1 MDATRAAQVLVPVSR
16 IECLT
21 CLSCNTGQHQDKRLL
36 EREGEREGA
45 EKRRTKVRGNEEQSK
60 KRRKKAVK

>member
-16 IECLT
+16 IERLT

-36 EREGEREGA
+36 EREGVKDLKRGQKCEGMRNNQRKG
-45 EKRRTKVRGNEEQSK
+45 EKKQ
-60 KRRKKAVK
+60 

>member
-21 CLSCNTGQHQDKRLL
+21 CCPVLQLRHQDKRLL
-36 EREGEREGA
+36 EREGVKELKRGGQKCEGMRNNQRKG
-45 EKRRTKVRGNEEQSK
+45 EKKQ
-60 KRRKKAVK
+60 

>member
-36 EREGEREGA
+36 EREGVKELKRGGQKCEGM
-45 EKRRTKVRGNEEQSK
+45 RNNQ
-60 KRRKKAVK
+60 RKGGIKAVK